1 MKKIFVLTFFLAAFA
16 ITVSAQTVG
25 TRIGNKAPEIVGKT
39 PDGKTLKLSSL
50 KGKLVLIDFWA
61 AWCGPCR
68 KENPNVVAAY
78 EKYNNKKFMNGKGF
92 AVFNVSLDQ
101 SVDAWKEGIKT
112 DKLNWP
118 YHVSD
123 LKGWKSDFSTKY
135 GVRSIPANFL
145 IDDKGIIIARD
156 LRGPAL
162 ESALQKLLK

>member
-1 MKKIFVLTFFLAAFA
+1 MKRIFILTFFLTSLTIAAW
-16 ITVSAQTVG
+16 AQTEG
-25 TRIGNKAPEIVGKT
+25 TRVGNKAPEIEGKT

-78 EKYNNKKFMNGKGF
+78 EKYNKQKFMNGKGF
-92 AVFNVSLDQ
+92 VVFNVSLDENAE
-101 SVDAWKEGIKT
+101 SWKKGIET
-112 DKLNWP
+112 DKLDWP

-123 LKGWKSDFSTKY
+123 LKGWKSDFATKY
-135 GVRSIPANFL
+135 GIRSIPANFL
-145 IDDKGIIIARD
+145 IDDKGVIIARD

-162 ESALQKLLK
+162 EAALEKLLK